1 VIRPLLVATAVLSV
15 AAGAHAASINAPIGQ
30 GAPDDGPG
38 VALGAT
44 PCVGGFAGVYP
55 CNNVDLMAFLPVAT
69 IGGGSG
75 SDIWGWTD
83 PVTGK
88 EWAILGR
95 SNGTSFVDISD
106 PANPIYVANLVSHV
120 GSSSWREIKTHGNH
134 VYIVADVINGHG
146 MQIFDLTRL
155 RTITSPPVTF
165 TAAQADGHYSGFGR
179 CHDVAVDTASG
190 FLYCVGTDT
199 FSGGLHILDLAN
211 PTNPTFVGSFAANG
225 YIHDTQCVVYHGPDV
240 AHQGKQICFASNSTT
255 SGGSG
260 PDRLAIVDVTNKS
273 APVVIAQPTY
283 AGSAFI
289 HQGWLTEDHR
299 YFLVD
304 DELDEQGFGHN
315 TKTYMWDL
323 TDLDAPVL
331 IGFHLGPTTA
341 IDHNQFIKGH
351 YSYQANYTAGLRI
364 LDVANVAAGTLTEVA
379 AFDIVPAH
387 NNATFN
393 GSWGVFPFFAS
404 GTVIVSG
411 ISGAQ
416 TGGLFVLRPRLDADF
431 AVGVA
436 PSTVGVCGTG
446 SAPATVSVTP
456 ANGYTGTVTFGA
468 TGLPAGASAAF
479 VPPSAAVPAS
489 STMTLTA
496 TAVAAGTYP
505 FTVTATDGTL
515 TRSASATL
523 AVSTTTPP
531 APALAAPANL
541 AQGQP
546 QRPSFSWGTVTGAVG
561 YDLQIATT
569 SVFAAGDV
577 VQQASGITTTTHTA
591 TADLQTNTTY
601 YWRVR
606 TTSACGT
613 GGWSAPF
620 RFTTAAPAAG
630 CPLGSSAAVAWSES
644 FETGAAGW
652 THSGSGDTWAASGA
666 RTHDG
671 ALAFRAAGSASVS
684 DQRLV
689 TPPIAVPAG
698 QTPVTLQFWNWQE
711 LEAEVPASSL
721 TIGCRDGALLEVS
734 TNDGASWL
742 PVATLLTDPYDGLVS
757 SGTGNPLA
765 GSSAWCG
772 DPQDWVNS
780 VVDLAPW
787 AGQTVRFRFRVGTN
801 SSVAREGW
809 YLDEL
814 KVQGCVGDPTPT
826 LSINDVTSEEAD
838 AHDAHILVPDHSPL
852 LTLAVT
858 LSAPSAQ
865 TVTVNWATADGTATA
880 GLDYTAGAGTLTFLP
895 GATVQPIDVTML
907 PDTLAEP
914 AETILIDLSAPV
926 AATLADAQGIAT
938 ILDNDTVPTVSI
950 GDASVAE
957 GDTGTRELVF
967 TLTQSQPIAQT
978 TAVGFM
984 TEDETAVS
992 PSDYTAASG
1001 TVTFPG
1007 GTTSR
1012 TITVLVNGDPTNE
1025 VDEEMHIHL
1034 LAPLNATL
1042 GNDHAIGTLVDDD
1055 EGPGQELAHGSNE
1068 VHSLA
1073 ALPGGVANPT
1083 LFRLAQ
1089 QPNASYEITVD
1100 AAAGDVQPIVLERL
1114 AVDGTTV
1121 LQTGVATGLGRAVA
1135 LRWQNIGAAQA
1146 TQWIRVRSGGCT
1158 ASCGPAATYRIRAYE
1173 TTLSLA
1179 RWSATPQQA
1188 TIVILQNR
1196 GTRPI
1201 SGRVQ
1206 FWHPIGVPGLGAA
1219 LFTLAPGANTAF
1231 NILDQTPGSIV
1242 GFSGAA
1248 TVIHDGGYD
1257 ELVGKAV
1264 AIEPGTGFTFDTPL
1278 LPRPR

>member
-1 VIRPLLVATAVLSV
+1 MIRPFLAATAVLSL
-15 AAGAHAASINAPIGQ
+15 AAGAHAASIHAPIGK

-38 VALGAT
+38 VTLGAT

-55 CNNVDLMAFLPVAT
+55 CDDVDLMAFLPVAT
-69 IGGGSG
+69 IGGGNG

-106 PANPIYVANLVSHV
+106 PANPVYVANLVSHV
-120 GSSSWREIKTHGNH
+120 GSSSWREIKTYGNY

-165 TAAQADGHYSGFGR
+165 TAAQVDGHYSGFGR

-199 FSGGLHILDLAN
+199 FNGGLHILDLAN
-211 PTNPTFVGSFAANG
+211 PTNPAFVGSFGANG
-225 YIHDTQCVVYHGPDV
+225 YIHDTQCVVYQGPDV

-260 PDRLAIVDVTNKS
+260 VDRLAIIDVTNKS

-283 AGSAFI
+283 PGSAFI

-323 TDLDAPVL
+323 TDLDAPSL

-379 AFDIVPAH
+379 SFDIVPAN

-431 AVGVA
+431 AIGVS
-436 PSTVGVCGTG
+436 PTTVGVCGTG
-446 SAPATVSVTP
+446 SASATVSATS
-456 ANGYTGTVTFGA
+456 ANGYTGTVTFGT
-468 TGLPAGASAAF
+468 TGLPAGATAGF
-479 VPPSAAVPAS
+479 VPPSVAVPGS
-489 STMTLTA
+489 STMTVDA
-496 TAVAAGTYP
+496 AGVAAGSYP
-505 FTVTATDGTL
+505 FSVTATDGTIS
-515 TRSASATL
+515 RQAPATL

-531 APALAAPANL
+531 APGLTAPPNL
-541 AQGQP
+541 AQDQP
-546 QRPSFSWGTVTGAVG
+546 PRPSFTWAAVTGAVA

-569 SVFAAGDV
+569 PAFAAGDV
-577 VQQASGITTTTHTA
+577 VQQANGLPTTTHTA
-591 TADLQTNTTY
+591 TADLSANTTY

-613 GGWSAPF
+613 GAWSAPF

-630 CPLGSSAAVAWSES
+630 CPLGTTPQVAWSES
-644 FETGAAGW
+644 FETGAPGW
-652 THSGSGDTWAASGA
+652 THGGTGDTWAASGA

-671 ALAFRAAGSASVS
+671 ALSYRAVDSATVS
-684 DQRLV
+684 DQQLV

-698 QTPVTLQFWNWQE
+698 QAPVTLQFWNWQE
-711 LEAEVPASSL
+711 LEAEVETAAL
-721 TIGCRDGALLEVS
+721 TIGCRDGALLEVT
-734 TNDGASWL
+734 TNGGGSWL
-742 PVATLLTDPYDGLVS
+742 PVSTLLTDPYDGLVS

-765 GSSAWCG
+765 GASAWCG
-772 DPQDWVNS
+772 DPQDWLNS

-787 AGQTVRFRFRVGTN
+787 AGQTVQFRFRLGTN

-814 KVQGCVGDPTPT
+814 KVQGCVGNPTPS

-838 AHDAHILVPDHSPL
+838 AHDAPDHSPL

-865 TVTVNWATADGTATA
+865 TVTVDWATADGTATA
-880 GLDYTAGAGTLTFLP
+880 GLDYTPGSGTLTFPP

-907 PDTLAEP
+907 PDTLPEP
-914 AETILIDLSAPV
+914 AETILVDLSN
-926 AATLADAQGIAT
+926 AAAAGIADGQGVAT
-938 ILDNDTVPTVSI
+938 ILDNDTTPVLSI
-950 GDASVAE
+950 GDATVVE
-957 GDTGTRELVF
+957 GDTGARALSF
-967 TLTQSQPIAQT
+967 TVTQSQPVAQT

-984 TEDETAVS
+984 TMNETAVA
-992 PSDYTAASG
+992 PSDFTAAFG
-1001 TVTFPG
+1001 AITFPG
-1007 GTTSR
+1007 GTTTR
-1012 TITVLVNGDPTNE
+1012 TIAVLVNGDPTNE
-1025 VDEEMHIHL
+1025 LDEEMHVHL
-1034 LAPLNATL
+1034 TAPVNATL
-1042 GNDHAIGTLVDDD
+1042 GNDHGVGTIVDDD
-1055 EGPGQELAHGSNE
+1055 EGPGQELIHGSSE
-1068 VHSLA
+1068 LRSLA
-1073 ALPGGVANPT
+1073 ALPGGVSNPA

-1089 QPNASYEITVD
+1089 RAGASYEV
-1100 AAAGDVQPIVLERL
+1100 
-1114 AVDGTTV
+1114 AVDGASGDVSPVVIERLGPDQSTV
-1121 LQTGVATGLGRAVA
+1121 LQTGAATGVGSAA
-1135 LRWQNIGAAQA
+1135 LRWENRGAAVD

-1158 ASCGPAATYRIRAYE
+1158 TDCGGDDVFRVRSYE
-1173 TTLSLA
+1173 TTGAISRFVA
-1179 RWSATPQQA
+1179 SPAQSTV
-1188 TIVILQNR
+1188 VILQNR
-1196 GTRPI
+1196 GRATLSGHVDFWAPTGALLGTRAFTLGPAA
-1201 SGRVQ
+1201 SLA
-1206 FWHPIGVPGLGAA
+1206 FDAAGVPGVAGQ
-1219 LFTLAPGANTAF
+1219 N
-1231 NILDQTPGSIV
+1231 GS
-1242 GFSGAA
+1242 A
-1248 TVIHDGGYD
+1248 TVTHDGGHGD
-1257 ELVGKAV
+1257 LAGKAV
-1264 AIEPGTGFTFDTPL
+1264 TLEPGTGFAFDTPL
-1278 LPRPR
+1278 TLRAR